1 MIRRPPRSTLFPYT
15 TLFRSTVL
23 LVIAFIADFCSA
35 KNVLRKWFNPLVC
48 VLMLV
53 HILINLAP
61 TDLATAFGGMY
72 ITNSSIGVIK
82 SILALGTLI
91 VLIQAKEWLSREDT
105 AFKEG
110 EFYMLVI
117 STLLGMNKI

>member
-1 MIRRPPRSTLFPYT
+1 
-15 TLFRSTVL
+15 
-23 LVIAFIADFCSA
+23 
-35 KNVLRKWFNPLVC
+35 
-48 VLMLV
+48 MLV

-72 ITNSSIGVIK
+72 ITNPSIGVIK

-110 EFYMLVI
+110 VRSEEHTSELQSRQCLVCRLVLEKNVRYRNEGVRYVLSEI
-117 STLLGMNKI
+117 TQPHV